1 MPNADSSDGLDEL
14 SQRFVRQYWSFYP
27 TSGSRIG
34 KHEYDGTLPDL
45 TPSSLQRRVR
55 ELNEGLTAVSA
66 AGETSLNEEDRL
78 SHSLLDLFLQRELF
92 SLTQARNLETNPMR
106 QVGYLDVSGYLNRDY
121 GPLVDRVRSMTR
133 VLDQVPEFLEVL
145 ASHLSDGIG
154 RPVLDSSVESYSGM
168 ARFYRVDLGKAG
180 REITDQGIRAEFDRA
195 RGQATV
201 ALEKFA
207 SMLEQRRDR
216 APEEFA
222 VGPGLYSS
230 MLKAGEALDV
240 PVADLITIGEANLEE
255 NLRELRE
262 VAAVIGPGRDVR
274 EIVEE
279 TGARHP
285 SASALIPET
294 RNMLEDIRQSVID
307 LDLVSVPSED
317 RCQVVETPTYMRYAF
332 AAMDSAG
339 ALEERA
345 TESFYY
351 VTPVETDWNAQQQEE
366 WLTNFNYATLRI
378 VSIHEVYPGHFVH
391 HLHNRYG
398 RTLPL
403 INRVASSYA
412 FVEGWA
418 HYAEAMMI
426 EGGYGKERPELR
438 LTQLLEALVRN
449 CRYMCSLGMHTQGMT
464 LDEATRYFIDKAFM
478 AEHPARREA
487 LRGAFDP
494 GYLNYTLGK
503 LMILKLRDDYRL
515 EQGSGFMLKEF
526 HDRLLSYGAPAL
538 PLLRRAMLRDPAGSP
553 V

>member
-1 MPNADSSDGLDEL
+1 MPNAESSGSLDEL

-27 TSGSRIG
+27 TSGSHIG
-34 KHEYDGTLPDL
+34 MHEYDGTLPDL
-45 TPSSLQRRVR
+45 SPSSLQRRVR
-55 ELNEGLTAVSA
+55 ELNESLTAVSA

-121 GPLVDRVRSMTR
+121 APLMDRVRSMTR

-168 ARFYRVDLGKAG
+168 ARFYRVDLGEAG
-180 REITDQGIRAEFDRA
+180 REVTDQGIRAEFDRA
-195 RGQATV
+195 RGQATA

-207 SMLEQRRDR
+207 AMLEQRRDR

-307 LDLVSVPSED
+307 LDLSRCRRKTAARLWRPPPTCGTRSRPWTAPEHWRNGPRSPS
-317 RCQVVETPTYMRYAF
+317 TT
-332 AAMDSAG
+332 
-339 ALEERA
+339 
-345 TESFYY
+345 
-351 VTPVETDWNAQQQEE
+351 
-366 WLTNFNYATLRI
+366 
-378 VSIHEVYPGHFVH
+378 
-391 HLHNRYG
+391 
-398 RTLPL
+398 
-403 INRVASSYA
+403 
-412 FVEGWA
+412 
-418 HYAEAMMI
+418 
-426 EGGYGKERPELR
+426 
-438 LTQLLEALVRN
+438 
-449 CRYMCSLGMHTQGMT
+449 
-464 LDEATRYFIDKAFM
+464 
-478 AEHPARREA
+478 
-487 LRGAFDP
+487 
-494 GYLNYTLGK
+494 
-503 LMILKLRDDYRL
+503 
-515 EQGSGFMLKEF
+515 
-526 HDRLLSYGAPAL
+526 
-538 PLLRRAMLRDPAGSP
+538 
-553 V
+553 